1 MLRHRAVTQEQ
12 GYIAEGYSYVVDV
25 DLETFFDRVN
35 HDSRMARVAARVSDK
50 RALELTVPA
59 FLNAGRWRAADP
71 SGGRPSGRDRHGPV
85 SDRRPHEANALQS
98 LFELS
103 DHFR

>member
-25 DLETFFDRVN
+25 DLETFFDRAN

-59 FLNAGRWRAADP
+59 FLTAGAME
-71 SGGRPSGRDRHGPV
+71 SGWSFRRTPERSRSSRPR
-85 SDRRPHEANALQS
+85 Q
-98 LFELS
+98 
-103 DHFR
+103 

>member
-59 FLNAGRWRAADP
+59 FLNAGAME
-71 SGGRPSGRDRHGPV
+71 SG
-85 SDRRPHEANALQS
+85 
-98 LFELS
+98 
-103 DHFR
+103 